1 MTYNHS
7 LFNEVSVMNVTV
19 IEECINGFIHE
30 IKYLHH
36 LNSIISRLNKI
47 LYGRKSFS
55 FRLSSISACRRVGI
69 EKLKACLQV
78 VKSSLP
84 PMLPSHPFPNWNELG
99 SARIWLIFVL
109 VDRESFKLHALTV
122 SYQNLLSLICI
133 IIV

>member
-1 MTYNHS
+1 MGCGLQEHPLTG
-7 LFNEVSVMNVTV
+7 
-19 IEECINGFIHE
+19 ID
-30 IKYLHH
+30 
-36 LNSIISRLNKI
+36 NSETLPTT
-47 LYGRKSFS
+47 
-55 FRLSSISACRRVGI
+55 RVGI